1 LVPILYLALLHLPAV
16 AAAGLMALCLLAA
29 AVVVAQVLQQQTTQV
44 LLALSAKEILAATAL
59 PMRTQMWA
67 AAAAVERG
75 R

>member
-1 LVPILYLALLHLPAV
+1 MVPILYLTLLHLPAEE
-16 AAAGLMALCLLAA
+16 AAGLMALCRLAA

-44 LLALSAKEILAATAL
+44 LLALSTKEILAVTAL

-67 AAAAVERG
+67 AAAVVVRG